1 MVGTGEVSS
10 HHRDPAMRAHLTGGD
25 RGPMA
30 VFGSEFRRDTK
41 VAGRLAGKVGSRRGA
56 ARCQSEV
63 AARDHDRDMCGTRAL
78 HLDGSTF
85 AQVSAGVHE
94 NAETASGA
102 VCAGSSPVGSAFYF
116 EAKCRSATHANESF
130 RSAIHASRSVIDW
143 RYWQGNEVPH
153 HPCHG
158 SGRRPTSA
166 KAAQAIIAVAE
177 SHDPPALLVL
187 GQDALNSFQGVLDA
201 ERAELNTWEDV
212 TVSTG
217 FNRSLGLW
225 PG

>member
-94 NAETASGA
+94 MQRRPPEPCAQVRVLLGVLSTSRQNAGRPLTRTSHSGPRSTHQGVSSIGATGRETKCPIIRATEA
-102 VCAGSSPVGSAFYF
+102 ADVRRLPRPLRRSSPWLNLT
-116 EAKCRSATHANESF
+116 THRLSSCSDKT
-130 RSAIHASRSVIDW
+130 R
-143 RYWQGNEVPH
+143 
-153 HPCHG
+153 
-158 SGRRPTSA
+158 
-166 KAAQAIIAVAE
+166 
-177 SHDPPALLVL
+177 
-187 GQDALNSFQGVLDA
+187 
-201 ERAELNTWEDV
+201 
-212 TVSTG
+212 
-217 FNRSLGLW
+217 
-225 PG
+225 